1 MSQTID
7 DSIVMSLEVLERDL
21 VLVWAQLVDDY
32 NTVTPAQRSV
42 SRKELLNFVIIEDET
57 LLLIKQKYKE
67 LFRKLFGGGRSCFVW
82 CCLQGGVV
90 SGRI

>member
-42 SRKELLNFVIIEDET
+42 SRKEFLIFVIIEDET

-67 LFRKLFGGGRSCFVW
+67 LFRKLF
-82 CCLQGGVV
+82 
-90 SGRI
+90 